1 VKIVNKKEFLKQPP
15 GILFSKY
22 RPCVFDLLM
31 IKGESLI
38 NDFYYQD
45 IADGLDCE
53 SGEDFV
59 GKLSDSEKNG
69 TELKMDF
76 YCQGRDGLFED
87 DQLFAVWS
95 DDDRDALIDRLV
107 KLKTKPE
114 LNEGG

>member
-22 RPCVFDLLM
+22 SPCVFDLLM
-31 IKGESLI
+31 IKGESLV

-45 IADGLDCE
+45 IADAIDYE
-53 SGEDFV
+53 SGEEFV
-59 GKLSDSEKNG
+59 GKLFDSEKNG

-87 DQLFAVWS
+87 DQLFAIWS
-95 DDDRDALIDRLV
+95 DEDRKSLIDRLTNI
-107 KLKTKPE
+107 KLS
-114 LNEGG
+114 EGG